1 MRSLRIRLS
10 LLLLA
15 AAFAWS
21 GCSNDRSSQ
30 PLGPESTGFEAG
42 DDTGTKYA
50 IPAGYYDSVDTSNPT
65 VFRATLHAVI
75 DDHLRYPYTSSSTDT
90 WDILEMASEDPSNTN
105 NILDVYK
112 NASYAKQGGGN
123 TFYNRE
129 HTWPKSYGF
138 PDDGSS
144 NYPYTDCHQLFLCD
158 DSYNTSRSNK
168 PFRDCDSGCLEKP
181 TDANNGVG
189 GGTGSYPG
197 NSNWTS
203 GSLTDGTWKYGM
215 TGEATWLVLSFTSTF
230 VTRAARTARPAD
242 WSPTSS

>member
-144 NYPYTDCHQLFLCD
+144 NYPYTDCHQRRQLQHLAQQQAI
-158 DSYNTSRSNK
+158 SRLRQRLLGK
-168 PFRDCDSGCLEKP
+168 ADRRQQWRRWRDGILPRQFELDERL
-181 TDANNGVG
+181 AHRRHL
-189 GGTGSYPG
+189 GS
-197 NSNWTS
+197 
-203 GSLTDGTWKYGM
+203 M
-215 TGEATWLVLSFTSTF
+215 E
-230 VTRAARTARPAD
+230 
-242 WSPTSS
+242 